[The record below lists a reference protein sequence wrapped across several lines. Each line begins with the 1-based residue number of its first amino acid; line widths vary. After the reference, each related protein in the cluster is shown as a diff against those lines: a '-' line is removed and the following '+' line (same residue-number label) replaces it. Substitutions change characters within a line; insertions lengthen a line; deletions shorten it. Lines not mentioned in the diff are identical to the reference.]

1 MHEHPS
7 EIENKRPH
15 KWVMR
20 ISEYNTGVEHPSD
33 YDFES
38 LPIEIIEIKHLV
50 GFEPDEKMDDE
61 LSAAKVLDMVEA
73 IQDGI
78 YKEPPVA
85 VRSYQG
91 GYQVVDGHHRFHAH
105 KAAGSLTIEVR
116 VVPDE
121 DIVYIDSR

>member
-1 MHEHPS
+1 MYEHPS
-7 EIENKRPH
+7 EIEKKRPR

-38 LPIEIIEIKHLV
+38 LPIEIKHLV
-50 GFEPDEKMDDE
+50 GFEPDEKMDDV

-73 IQDGI
+73 IQNGT
-78 YKEPPVA
+78 YNGPPIS
-85 VRSYQG
+85 VRKYED
-91 GYQVVDGHHRFHAH
+91 GYQVIDGHHRLYAH
-105 KAAGSLTIEVR
+105 KAAGSLTVEVQMI
-116 VVPDE
+116 PDE